1 MGAVIRRVDEL
12 NSVCPGWTTY
22 DEESRVFASL
32 GIKTPMGSFMLL
44 AQEGSEELLLLV
56 SPDAHNSQE
65 FYMVGTQLLRQYDVK
80 VLQAE
85 SSILR
90 ILVNERDEGEKE
102 KITQQDQQLFHEI
115 IEDAV
120 AQGASDLMIHATR
133 KGLYE
138 VLYDIDTIPEY
149 IRDLTE
155 AEVSGMMR
163 YYYQRIAKN
172 SVEETTHSMDS
183 AQFAGGT
190 IMVNGEVVRLRYQSK
205 EVFPYGMDFVI
216 RLLNQSKETGFDD
229 VEDLQLTDDQ
239 TAALRRIQNREKG
252 AVAIAGETNSGK
264 STTAK
269 VQLESIKR
277 DRPDK
282 VVRTL
287 ESPVEYLMRFGI
299 RQHEVRE
306 SKSADSANAMD
317 QAVKEFMRMNFK
329 LAYVAELRGV
339 ETARLFVNILESG
352 HGVYLTLHTSG
363 VFTVYDRLE
372 RQGIDKYITTQA
384 GNINAL
390 IYQKRL
396 PQLCEHCKVPFADH
410 HESHPELLSRLE
422 MIGVPLD
429 EVYLKSSTGCSHC
442 RHRGIK
448 GSRIAMEIVMPNAAM
463 SQAVLNKDRHGFY
476 QEWVKRCEES
486 QWGDIAET
494 DCYHAIR
501 LMMQGVIDPVTFEQ
515 AYGVIDKRMLREECN
530 TWKDG
535 EGFSIWK

>member
-1 MGAVIRRVDEL
+1 MTVIRRVEEL
-12 NSVCPGWTTY
+12 NTFFPGWTTY
-22 DEESRVFASL
+22 GDESRVLASV
-32 GIKTPMGSFMLL
+32 GIKKPMGSFMLL
-44 AQEGSEELLLLV
+44 AQEGSEKLLLLV
-56 SPDAHNSQE
+56 SPEAHHSQI
-65 FYMVGTQLLRQYDVK
+65 YYTSGTKLLRDYDVK
-80 VLQAE
+80 VMQAE

-90 ILVNERDEGEKE
+90 ILVEERDEGEKE
-102 KITQQDQQLFHEI
+102 KVTQQDQQLFHEI
-115 IEDAV
+115 VEDAV

-138 VLYDIDTIPEY
+138 VLYDIDTVPEY

-155 AEVSGMMR
+155 SEVRGMMR

-229 VEDLQLTDDQ
+229 VEDLQLTEDQ
-239 TAALRRIQNREKG
+239 TTALRRIQNREKG

-269 VQLESIKR
+269 VQLESIKH
-277 DRPDK
+277 DRRDK

-287 ESPVEYLMRFGI
+287 ESPVEYLMRYGI

-306 SKSADSANAMD
+306 SKSVDSANAMD

-372 RQGIDKYITTQA
+372 SQGVDKYITTQA

-410 HESHPELLSRLE
+410 QKSHSDILSRLKI
-422 MIGVPLD
+422 IGEPLSK
-429 EVYLKSSTGCSHC
+429 VYLKSSTGCSHC

-463 SQAVLNKDRHGFY
+463 SQAVLNKDRETFY
-476 QEWVKRCEES
+476 QEWVKRCDES

-501 LMMQGVIDPVTFEQ
+501 LMMQGIIDPVTFEQ

-530 TWKDG
+530 TWVDG

>member
-12 NSVCPGWTTY
+12 NTLCPGWKAY
-22 DEESRVFASL
+22 EEESRVFASL

-44 AQEGSEELLLLV
+44 AQEESEKLLLLV

-65 FYMVGTQLLRQYDVK
+65 FYMVGTKLLREYDVQ

-90 ILVNERDEGEKE
+90 ILVTERDEDEKE
-102 KITQQDQQLFHEI
+102 KVTQQDQQLFHEI

-120 AQGASDLMIHATR
+120 AQGSSDLMIHATR

-155 AEVSGMMR
+155 SEVKGMMR

-172 SVEETTHSMDS
+172 SVEETTHSMES

-190 IMVNGEVVRLRYQSK
+190 IMVNSEVVRLRYQSK

-317 QAVKEFMRMNFK
+317 QVVKEFMRMNFK

-396 PQLCEHCKVPFADH
+396 PQLCEHCKVPFVDH

-429 EVYLKSSTGCSHC
+429 EVYLKSSTGCNHC
-442 RHRGIK
+442 RH
-448 GSRIAMEIVMPNAAM
+448 
-463 SQAVLNKDRHGFY
+463 
-476 QEWVKRCEES
+476 
-486 QWGDIAET
+486 
-494 DCYHAIR
+494 
-501 LMMQGVIDPVTFEQ
+501 
-515 AYGVIDKRMLREECN
+515 
-530 TWKDG
+530 
-535 EGFSIWK
+535 